1 MLQIKT
7 EPESSSE
14 AVQCQTCRAII
25 PHFKVVLQKK
35 ADFEFVFASR
45 SILFPTKARIT
56 SFLDLSWQPTAEIS
70 NQSTVNST
78 MQAPR
83 TSQSFLKVSRFE
95 RYGETPT
102 TTIFGRIIGGIAV
115 HEPARILKGYRSC
128 LTGVVGT
135 LKPG

>member
-83 TSQSFLKVSRFE
+83 TSQKFPPRCHVLNGFEHPEDFHGHDTDMKCSFQLTLATSKN
-95 RYGETPT
+95 
-102 TTIFGRIIGGIAV
+102 
-115 HEPARILKGYRSC
+115 PARPSHRHYQK
-128 LTGVVGT
+128 T
-135 LKPG
+135 P